1 MLIALVDFI
10 CKYTVIF
17 PFNRGYNEGYLNNLI
32 LTVTVS
38 INYLN
43 IITKL
48 PATVVENKTAWNFA
62 SARED

>member
-48 PATVVENKTAWNFA
+48 PATLVENKTA
-62 SARED
+62 